1 MVFEW
6 VKCDVWKDI
15 WLWFDGKIFLS
26 FCNTQ
31 AQEFSVKTAH
41 FFSETS
47 NFKHFLETTINNLF
61 FTQHPNWRIFREN
74 NQFSFFPANAANPI
88 SRIFSENNE
97 PTYKWFLWIRSKP
110 DQWSL
115 NSFMWI
121 IHVYLFYVWNVEYWQ
136 IFLLYFH
143 GFFSAL
149 VKIGSDTLMKMICI
163 VGMISTKKIQTHL
176 WQFCWGSDSAPMNN
190 ASHSRFVD
198 VSWDDVTGELCL
210 RFSSGPWG
218 WILDKY

>member
-1 MVFEW
+1 MIERIFDYDLTE
-6 VKCDVWKDI
+6 KFFYLSATLKLRNFPWKQ
-15 WLWFDGKIFLS
+15 LIFFLKHPIS
-26 FCNTQ
+26 NISLKQQSIIFSLRNTLID
-31 AQEFSVKTAH
+31 EFSVKT
-41 FFSETS
+41 T
-47 NFKHFLETTINNLF
+47 NFL
-61 FTQHPNWRIFREN
+61 
-74 NQFSFFPANAANPI
+74 FFPANAANPI
-88 SRIFSENNE
+88 SRIFSENNA